1 MSSKVLKVLL
11 IESDTNETSLVKRY
25 LAEGTASPDR
35 FDVTESVRVSSACHA
50 LAREDFDAII
60 LDLQVP
66 QNVGLEGF
74 NRIRAQRPELPVILL
89 TDLKDESL
97 AIQALK
103 HGAQD
108 YLVKGTMDCCLL
120 KRAIRYAVERKKLS
134 SLVESVLD
142 KEASAK
148 LIVDAEAVVLYVNR
162 AAEALFGVTR
172 VELTG
177 KPFAY
182 PREAGAVTIVSPKAT
197 ELSAEMSVSA
207 IEWNGAPARLI
218 SFSGPGSVAAEPQA
232 AEHRRLDE
240 IKSRFT
246 RRLSHEMR
254 NTLSTVKTAV
264 FCLKDPPTGSLSTR
278 QGRLI
283 DMISRNVDRQIK
295 IFEKLNDLS
304 RFRGGKLM
312 LDLRRLE
319 VSALLDEITRETEF
333 KAGPR
338 RLTVEPATGLPYVA
352 GDADLLLQV
361 LRGLLDNAFRYA
373 KDRVTLSAAPEEGGV
388 RVTVADDGDGI
399 SKDRIAGLFTPF
411 AQLDR
416 RTEGE
421 AFQGGLGLTISREI
435 VAAHGGRI
443 WAESGAAGSRF
454 SFILPA
460 YTPSER
466 EHASANKIF
475 VSNSRSRPTYAA
487 AGATA
492 KDRIL

>member
-1 MSSKVLKVLL
+1 MSSKVFKVLL
-11 IESDTNETSLVKRY
+11 IEGDTNETSLVKRY
-25 LAEGTASPDR
+25 LGEGAAAPDR

-103 HGAQD
+103 RGAQD

-120 KRAIRYAVERKKLS
+120 KRAIRYAVERKKLA

-142 KEASAK
+142 KEESAK
-148 LIVDAEAVVLYVNR
+148 LIVDADAVVLYVNR
-162 AAEALFGVTR
+162 AAEALFGVAR
-172 VELTG
+172 AELAG

-182 PREAGAVTIVSPKAT
+182 PREAGAVTIVSPKAA

-207 IEWNGAPARLI
+207 IEWNGEPARLI
-218 SFSGPGSVAAEPQA
+218 SFSGPGTAAEPQA
-232 AEHRRLDE
+232 AEHRRLEE
-240 IKSRFT
+240 IKNRFT

-264 FCLKDPPTGSLSTR
+264 FCLKDPPTGQLSTR
-278 QGRLI
+278 QARLV
-283 DMISRNVDRQIK
+283 DMISRNVDRQIR

-304 RFRGGKLM
+304 RFRGGKLA
-312 LDLRRLE
+312 LDLKRLE
-319 VSALLDEITRETEF
+319 VPALLDEITRESEF
-333 KAGPR
+333 KGGPH
-338 RLTVEPATGLPYVA
+338 RLIVEPAAGLPPIA

-361 LRGLLDNAFRYA
+361 LRSLLDNAFRFA
-373 KDRVTLSAAPEEGGV
+373 QDRVTLSAARDDAGV
-388 RVTVADDGDGI
+388 RVTVADDGEGI
-399 SKDRIAGLFTPF
+399 SKERLAGLFTPF

-416 RTEGE
+416 RPDAE

-443 WAESGAAGSRF
+443 WAESGASGSRF
-454 SFILPA
+454 SFTLPA
-460 YTPSER
+460 YSPSDR
-466 EHASANKIF
+466 EHAPNKIF
-475 VSNSRSRPTYAA
+475 VSNSRKRPTYAA
-487 AGATA
+487 AGGIQKERAS
-492 KDRIL
+492 